1 MTKSSSSPV
10 SVKVKVIDFNVAV
23 KLDDEAQILGGTGL
37 KEWSAPETRLKL
49 HTDYKIDCW
58 TLGCIMIFL
67 CTGNQPFKREDK
79 IKMTPE
85 FGLIDKMSDYREKNS
100 FSDMV
105 DFIGKLLIND
115 PEKRLSAVEALAHPF
130 LR

>member
-1 MTKSSSSPV
+1 
-10 SVKVKVIDFNVAV
+10 
-23 KLDDEAQILGGTGL
+23 
-37 KEWSAPETRLKL
+37 
-49 HTDYKIDCW
+49 
-58 TLGCIMIFL
+58 
-67 CTGNQPFKREDK
+67 
-79 IKMTPE
+79 MTPE